1 MPTVVRKVMAQ
12 VHAKKRDH
20 LLKKAEDLRGKAIQN
35 IRKDPGSD
43 KVKDQILKRSQV
55 KMRADKQD
63 AKAKE
68 LDPRK
73 RYGEVLQLTRIDF

>member
-1 MPTVVRKVMAQ
+1 MPTMVKKVMAH

-20 LLKKAEDLRGKAIQN
+20 LLKKAEDLREKAIKN
-35 IRKDPGSD
+35 ARKDPGSD
-43 KVKDQILKRSQV
+43 KVKDQIQKSSKI

-63 AKAKE
+63 AKVKG